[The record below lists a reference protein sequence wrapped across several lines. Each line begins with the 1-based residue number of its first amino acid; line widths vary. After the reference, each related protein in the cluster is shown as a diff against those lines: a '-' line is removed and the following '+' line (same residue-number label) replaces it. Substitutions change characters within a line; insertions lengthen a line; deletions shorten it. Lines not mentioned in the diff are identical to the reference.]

1 MLPEWTRAEIE
12 ALKLEERP
20 LVRVRYN
27 GQERQAR
34 IGLFERKA
42 FVEVCE
48 NGRWMPFTVSWGLLL
63 AVLNDPKE
71 SPIVYDSLDA
81 ERCFRYA
88 SPRIL

>member
-1 MLPEWTRAEIE
+1 MRTDWERSDIE

-20 LVRVRYN
+20 TVRVRYN
-27 GQERQAR
+27 GKERQAT
-34 IGLFERKA
+34 IGLLFNKP
-42 FVEVCE
+42 FVEVIE
-48 NGRWMPFTVSWGLLL
+48 DGKGRPFTVSWGLLL